1 MLRGRGAGDE
11 GWVGGGGRLGA
22 RKEGWKG
29 SEGERLDTKLPKS
42 KKTNPNPIL
51 PTPPQLLLHTSY
63 PIFLTPNQSPHIN
76 NTHSPNHPIGF
87 LQKQRLYQPTNRA
100 HKALSTPLPPTISP
114 LLSHPPSSHTL
125 KPSLS
130 NPPFQRVKTYGNSS
144 IQNHPIHTI
153 PSNHLFHPDAIYFAM
168 KIS

>member
-1 MLRGRGAGDE
+1 VLRGRGAGDE
-11 GWVGGGGRLGA
+11 GWAGGGGGLGA
-22 RKEGWKG
+22 RKEG
-29 SEGERLDTKLPKS
+29 SERVGGRKIGHEIAKIQ
-42 KKTNPNPIL
+42 KKQTPIL
-51 PTPPQLLLHTSY
+51 SFQPPPPLLLHTSY

-100 HKALSTPLPPTISP
+100 HKALSTPPPSTISP

-130 NPPFQRVKTYGNSS
+130 KPPFQRVKSYGNSS
-144 IQNHPIHTI
+144 KTIQYTLSLLTI
-153 PSNHLFHPDAIYFAM
+153 FFTPMLFILQ
-168 KIS
+168 

>member
-11 GWVGGGGRLGA
+11 GWAGGGGGLGA
-22 RKEGWKG
+22 RKEGW
-29 SEGERLDTKLPKS
+29 ERVGGRKIGHQNPK
-42 KKTNPNPIL
+42 KQTPIL
-51 PTPPQLLLHTSY
+51 SFQTPPPLLHTSY

-87 LQKQRLYQPTNRA
+87 SQKQRLPT
-100 HKALSTPLPPTISP
+100 HKSCTQSP
-114 LLSHPPSSHTL
+114 LHPSSIHHLTPTLTSTLLHTL

-130 NPPFQRVKTYGNSS
+130 NPPFQRVKSYGNSS
-144 IQNHPIHTI
+144 IQNYPIHII
-153 PSNHLFHPDAIYFAM
+153 PSNHLFHPHAIYFAI